1 MNKEEL
7 LTKLKGIE
15 AIVNSNHTVIGKD
28 AEYLADDC
36 GIEESSKIQD
46 AMKDTEYKGRLLKIG
61 IIGRVK
67 AGKSSLLNSLI
78 FEGKDI
84 LPKAATPMTANL
96 TVLSYGERNAA
107 EIEYFSSEDREDI
120 KKKHDIY
127 EKRMN
132 DLIEQY
138 QQEHKEKQKE
148 EPADKERIERRAKRE
163 LKGSIEE
170 ASYDQ
175 YKRMQKSGVDP
186 TRLEEKTTLE
196 SNTMKELANE
206 LIDYVS
212 AEGTY
217 MPFTR
222 SIRVALPNEFLKD
235 IEIVD
240 TPGLNDPVVSREER
254 TRELL
259 RYCDVIFI
267 VSPSGQFMTE
277 QDIELLQRISTKEGL
292 RELYVVASQVDTQ
305 LFGSEKKAT
314 VIDAIDGLSNILATR
329 LQEVISKLKEHSPEV
344 GDKLNKLIEDNRE
357 RIICCSGI
365 AQSILLRMYDSGTI
379 TDEGQTTVWNNLKH
393 HYPNNFSDGDKTTSE
408 ESLKVLANITKVE
421 EKIRYVRSQKDKIF
435 EDKQKDY
442 IHTKSQA
449 LSSYQQALLDAV
461 EKKIQELQEA
471 DIDELKKKKEKLQK
485 IKSTGEGQLS
495 DTFNSSVRD
504 LYVCMKKKLSDGIE
518 VLFGD
523 TSKRVGDAEGSV
535 TETYTTGWWLWK
547 KDHHR
552 DVTTV
557 RAGDIRDK
565 LETITSKIKLKIED
579 IANEKIKAWKSKI
592 RKDILYSIRD
602 VVDDK
607 YLNDLTIKSSFHV
620 IFSKIVD
627 PNISFED
634 NSLNST
640 LQQSEILKGY
650 EAKEYMKEAS
660 NYINTF
666 KSSVIKRIEQYT
678 EQLKNTL
685 SKYEIG
691 TEIFANIDET
701 ITAFEK
707 DIENKKAILAQY
719 DTIEKNLKEL

>member
-36 GIEESSKIQD
+36 GVEESSKIQD
-46 AMKDTEYKGRLLKIG
+46 AMKHTEDEGRLLKIG

-107 EIEYFSSEDREDI
+107 EIEYFSPEDREDI
-120 KKKHDIY
+120 KRKHDIY
-127 EKRMN
+127 EKRMY
-132 DLIEQY
+132 DLMAQY

-148 EPADKERIERRAKRE
+148 ELADKERIEHKAKRE
-163 LKGSIEE
+163 LKGSVEE

-196 SNTMKELANE
+196 SNTMEELASE

-314 VIDAIDGLSNILATR
+314 VIDAIDGLSTVLAIR

-344 GDKLNKLIEDNRE
+344 GDKLNQLIENSRE

-379 TDEGQTTVWNNLKH
+379 TDEGQTTVWNNL
-393 HYPNNFSDGDKTTSE
+393 
-408 ESLKVLANITKVE
+408 
-421 EKIRYVRSQKDKIF
+421 
-435 EDKQKDY
+435 
-442 IHTKSQA
+442 
-449 LSSYQQALLDAV
+449 
-461 EKKIQELQEA
+461 
-471 DIDELKKKKEKLQK
+471 
-485 IKSTGEGQLS
+485 
-495 DTFNSSVRD
+495 
-504 LYVCMKKKLSDGIE
+504 
-518 VLFGD
+518 
-523 TSKRVGDAEGSV
+523 
-535 TETYTTGWWLWK
+535 
-547 KDHHR
+547 
-552 DVTTV
+552 
-557 RAGDIRDK
+557 
-565 LETITSKIKLKIED
+565 
-579 IANEKIKAWKSKI
+579 
-592 RKDILYSIRD
+592 
-602 VVDDK
+602 
-607 YLNDLTIKSSFHV
+607 
-620 IFSKIVD
+620 
-627 PNISFED
+627 
-634 NSLNST
+634 
-640 LQQSEILKGY
+640 
-650 EAKEYMKEAS
+650 
-660 NYINTF
+660 
-666 KSSVIKRIEQYT
+666 
-678 EQLKNTL
+678 
-685 SKYEIG
+685 
-691 TEIFANIDET
+691 
-701 ITAFEK
+701 
-707 DIENKKAILAQY
+707 
-719 DTIEKNLKEL
+719 